1 MKKMMV
7 SKNATKGGGG
17 MDIAT
22 KRDALA
28 ERLAKTASA
37 ALKSSSRLSDQ
48 DVLRAMSMARGMVS
62 KNYVQQEADI
72 KSRAN
77 KLKSYSLKAKG
88 GKVKK

>member
-7 SKNATKGGGG
+7 SKNAIKGGGG

-28 ERLAKTASA
+28 ERLAKTAST
-37 ALKSSSRLSDQ
+37 ALKGSSRLSDK
-48 DVLRAMSMARGMVS
+48 DVMRAMSIARGMVS
-62 KNYVQQEADI
+62 KNYVQEEAGI
-72 KSRAN
+72 RSRT
-77 KLKSYSLKAKG
+77 LKAKG

>member
-1 MKKMMV
+1 MLV

-28 ERLAKTASA
+28 ERLAKTAST
-37 ALKSSSRLSDQ
+37 ALKGSRLSDK
-48 DVLRAMSMARGMVS
+48 DIMRAMSVARGMVS
-62 KNYVQQEADI
+62 KNYVRQEAEI
-72 KSRAN
+72 RSRA
-77 KLKSYSLKAKG
+77 KKAKG